1 VKIKLL
7 FLVTFFITILSGNQN
22 PYILT
27 HDGLIDQRAQ
37 DKIVQIGDEVK
48 EKLGVNLYIDIKE
61 NNGIDRK
68 VERAQ
73 RIEMMKNIEA
83 NLVKDLPKPYAVLTI
98 AVDQT
103 YANILMSDDLKTIIN
118 RDDVLDSYVIP
129 LLASKDKNTLF
140 AKTSAACLNGF
151 AQMGDSIAKS
161 KNIKLDSS
169 IGSEGKVASTIWKMF
184 MYTLVLGGIILYA
197 IILLRERK
205 YRKEAQKNA

>member
-1 VKIKLL
+1 M
-7 FLVTFFITILSGNQN
+7 GNTNQ
-22 PYILT
+22 YILT
-27 HDGLIDQRAQ
+27 HDSLIDQRAQ
-37 DKIVQIGDEVK
+37 DKIVEIGDEVK
-48 EKLGVNLYIDIKE
+48 EKLGVNLYIDVKE

-68 VERAQ
+68 IERKL

-83 NLVKDLPKPYAVLTI
+83 NLVKNLQKPYAVLTI

-103 YANILMSDDLKTIIN
+103 YANILMSDGLEEIID

-184 MYTLVLGGIILYA
+184 MYTLVLSGIVLYA
-197 IILLRERK
+197 IVVMRERK
-205 YRKEAQKNA
+205 YKKEAKNNA